1 MMKLTDATV
10 RLRSISVNTVHKRC
24 SVAVVAVDNC
34 PFSLTLPDG
43 RKGEDTKRVCTCTL
57 SFVGIWGFISEAE
70 TEGTHH
76 LAAVVLNLSGLEVY
90 VVEGIEVAF
99 LS

>member
-10 RLRSISVNTVHKRC
+10 RLRSISINTVHKRC

-57 SFVGIWGFISEAE
+57 SYVVYGGCVSEAE

-76 LAAVVLNLSGLEVY
+76 LAAVVLDLSGLEVY

>member
-1 MMKLTDATV
+1 M
-10 RLRSISVNTVHKRC
+10 HKRKILC
-24 SVAVVAVDNC
+24 ISVAVLQLLQLIIAL
-34 PFSLTLPDG
+34 SLSLSPMGG
-43 RKGEDTKRVCTCTL
+43 REKTQKRVCTCTL
-57 SFVGIWGFISEAE
+57 SYVVYGGCVSEAE

-76 LAAVVLNLSGLEVY
+76 LAAVVLDLSGLEVY

>member
-1 MMKLTDATV
+1 M
-10 RLRSISVNTVHKRC
+10 HKRC

-34 PFSLTLPDG
+34 PFSLTLPEGG
-43 RKGEDTKRVCTCTL
+43 REKTQRECALAHSLLLVYGGCV
-57 SFVGIWGFISEAE
+57 SEAE

-76 LAAVVLNLSGLEVY
+76 LAAVVLDLSGLEVY